1 MFQRQ
6 TDLRSEP
13 VRRMVAIGEST
24 TWGYSVSDKGHCWV
38 NRVAAMIEQWQ
49 GAPLEFVNQGIGSNV
64 ITSECPAYEHS
75 TGPAALER
83 VDGDVIA
90 LKPDL
95 VFISY
100 GLNDSRGGTTPAMFR
115 DAMRE
120 LIGRIREEV
129 DPLIVLLNTYYMHEV
144 CYEYPNWN
152 ESDYDVTEVF
162 NVVTRHVAEE
172 TGCILADIYSAEI
185 GVDWIID
192 EDHCHPNDLGHFL
205 VANRVFE
212 AIARNC
218 TFVARTMPTETLIG
232 QFGDAYGNGPAN
244 PSDS

>member
-64 ITSECPAYEHS
+64 ITTECPAYEHS

-129 DPLIVLLNTYYMHEV
+129 DPLIVLLNT
-144 CYEYPNWN
+144 
-152 ESDYDVTEVF
+152 
-162 NVVTRHVAEE
+162 
-172 TGCILADIYSAEI
+172 
-185 GVDWIID
+185 
-192 EDHCHPNDLGHFL
+192 
-205 VANRVFE
+205 
-212 AIARNC
+212 
-218 TFVARTMPTETLIG
+218 
-232 QFGDAYGNGPAN
+232 
-244 PSDS
+244 

>member
-6 TDLRSEP
+6 IDLRSEP

-64 ITSECPAYEHS
+64 ITTECPAYQHS
-75 TGPAALER
+75 VGPAALER

-90 LKPDL
+90 LNPDL
-95 VFISY
+95 VLISY
-100 GLNDSRGGTTPAMFR
+100 GLNDSRGGTTTAMFR

-144 CYEYPNWN
+144 CYEYPNWAH
-152 ESDYDVTEVF
+152 SDYDVTEVF
-162 NVVTRHVAEE
+162 NVVTRQVAEE

-218 TFVARTMPTETLIG
+218 TFVARTMPTETLIS
-232 QFGDAYGNGPAN
+232 QFRDAYGNGP
-244 PSDS
+244 DGG

>member
-1 MFQRQ
+1 M
-6 TDLRSEP
+6 
-13 VRRMVAIGEST
+13 
-24 TWGYSVSDKGHCWV
+24 
-38 NRVAAMIEQWQ
+38 
-49 GAPLEFVNQGIGSNV
+49 
-64 ITSECPAYEHS
+64 
-75 TGPAALER
+75 
-83 VDGDVIA
+83 
-90 LKPDL
+90 
-95 VFISY
+95 
-100 GLNDSRGGTTPAMFR
+100 
-115 DAMRE
+115 
-120 LIGRIREEV
+120 
-129 DPLIVLLNTYYMHEV
+129 
-144 CYEYPNWN
+144 
-152 ESDYDVTEVF
+152 TEVF